1 MWSGHSANDKAFR
14 ARDLNAPH
22 QEGRSAQTAEL
33 GDEFSIDFNGT
44 VGEKCRRLMESFKH
58 PLKVHDAAWLRKG
71 CVNC

>member
-1 MWSGHSANDKAFR
+1 MILFCGCVFLRVSAI
-14 ARDLNAPH
+14 NAIYACSF
-22 QEGRSAQTAEL
+22 Q
-33 GDEFSIDFNGT
+33 DNFSIDFNGT